1 MTSRTEDCIAMLPT
15 GNLSG
20 TVKMM
25 SIATGKIVSRD
36 QFIILPMPSSVIAK
50 LNELACKEG
59 RHVKI
64 NGRGTYDGE
73 PLNSVDLP
81 SFAEAPTGPVS
92 DPIVAYDTYRTYKP
106 YKLSPTRILYLDTM
120 QSSPC
125 FLRLY
130 AVR

>member
-20 TVKMM
+20 IVKMM

-36 QFIILPMPSSVIAK
+36 QFIILPMPSGVIAK

-92 DPIVAYDTYRTYKP
+92 DPMVQINNEDRDRIDGKDTTTEFLADHLG
-106 YKLSPTRILYLDTM
+106 LSDHRE
-120 QSSPC
+120 
-125 FLRLY
+125 
-130 AVR
+130 